1 MADTPSIVVL
11 HNPVP
16 HIRRHL
22 LFSRLRKKLPDNA
35 YMFASTGDFAADLKA
50 LKAACQHA
58 DLLVAVGGDG
68 TLNLAVNAIANTQT
82 TLGVIPAGSGNDFA
96 RVWVAGLSDEE
107 IVDAALHG
115 NTIEIDL
122 GQAND
127 RYFLNNA
134 GVGFDGELI
143 RRLKHKTWPRKFSY
157 VSRTLALLPHYRSAP
172 IAVESDAEQLND
184 GPYPKSFMLS
194 IGNSRYFGAGLPI
207 TTHARLND
215 GLLAYTHIKEK
226 RRTRTVRCLMK
237 LLIRQHLRDKQVIAG
252 QLTDLR
258 VKTAGIAVQ
267 VDGEYLGYSP
277 VDIKVCPGA
286 LKINKL

>member
-1 MADTPSIVVL
+1 MVDNPSIVVL

-16 HIRRHL
+16 HIRRHF

-35 YMFASTGDFAADLKA
+35 YMFASSGDFAADLKA

-58 DLLVAVGGDG
+58 DLLIAVGGDG
-68 TLNLAVNAIANTQT
+68 TLNLAVNAIANSKT

-96 RVWVAGLSDEE
+96 RVWVAGLSADD
-107 IVDAALHG
+107 IIDAALHG

-122 GQAND
+122 GLAND

-143 RRLKHKTWPRKFSY
+143 RRLKNKTRPRRFSY
-157 VSRTLALLPHYRSAP
+157 ISRSLALLPRYRSQS
-172 IAVESDAEQLND
+172 IALETDEPHVND
-184 GPYPKSFMLS
+184 GPYTKSFLLS

-215 GLLAYTHIKEK
+215 GQLAYTHIKEK
-226 RRTRTVRCLMK
+226 RRSRTIRCLMK
-237 LLIRQHLRDKQVIAG
+237 LLVRQHLRDKQVQAG
-252 QLTDLR
+252 QLTYLQ
-258 VKTAGIAVQ
+258 VKTAGIPVQ

-286 LKINKL
+286 LRINKL